1 MQDYITT
8 PGTSGWGPVSDGAI
22 YAKNLERQAAAN
34 RFLDTFSK
42 LQDKSNKYT
51 DMATG
56 ANKSSGININV
67 GDSDN
72 KLAPGVSELAPDIF
86 LQQGYT
92 SGDWTMPGTEGRK
105 GILGDTAR
113 ALGSN
118 FGGTWGSVAGN
129 VAGGYLDYV

>member
-8 PGTSGWGPVSDGAI
+8 PGTSGWGPVADGDI
-22 YAKNLERQAAAN
+22 YGKNLERQAAAN

-56 ANKSSGININV
+56 ANKSSDININV
-67 GDSDN
+67 GDSNN
-72 KLAPGVSELAPDIF
+72 KLAPGVSELAPDVF

-92 SGDWTMPGTEGRK
+92 AGNWTMPGTEGQK

-113 ALGSN
+113 ALGAN
-118 FGGTWGSVAGN
+118 FGGAWGSVAGN
-129 VAGGYLDYV
+129 VAGSYLDYV